1 MYSKNAG
8 FLLGVLCV
16 SLTTVAWGAPVV
28 RVLGQN
34 TQKNNVASTTGAF
47 SIQNPVGSSQIIQTR
62 AATLNKLKTVNIPG
76 NNKSL
81 GISGLDDTSL
91 TNRLSMKPV
100 KIKVKSKP
108 ATQPTSSPSGNTPSG
123 DTPSG
128 GGSSS
133 GTTPDPISAGVMEQL
148 DILAD
153 KIDTKADIADLSN
166 YYTKDEIDENYY
178 TSAQVDEKLLEI
190 DNDLS
195 EIHTTIQNINT
206 NVSVENIQNL
216 TNQVN
221 QQANQIQ
228 DLQNLELN
236 NDTVYDSNTQQRVK
250 VSIVD
255 DFDKS
260 ILDGYGEI

>member
-34 TQKNNVASTTGAF
+34 TQKNNVVGTTSVS

-250 VSIVD
+250 VSIID